1 MEREGEEEAS
11 SGRKA
16 RRKTE
21 EGTGE
26 ERTHRTRSIQAK
38 QKSGRKDWMKII
50 SNYLEEDG
58 IGKQRSRY
66 RSRRRRRR
74 RRRRTFPFGRRQ
86 NEDGVRVRAPFC
98 NGSQERS
105 RVALEHV
112 DEGGTRIGEG
122 QNADSSHPLPPFQT
136 QCARNV
142 RLLFVFLSKSPRSES
157 VERDRSKR

>member
-1 MEREGEEEAS
+1 
-11 SGRKA
+11 
-16 RRKTE
+16 
-21 EGTGE
+21 
-26 ERTHRTRSIQAK
+26 
-38 QKSGRKDWMKII
+38 MKII

-66 RSRRRRRR
+66 RSRRRRRGRR

-86 NEDGVRVRAPFC
+86 NEDGVRAGRHFATGARSAAAWPW
-98 NGSQERS
+98 STWMKEERES
-105 RVALEHV
+105 EK
-112 DEGGTRIGEG
+112 DKTRGLV
-122 QNADSSHPLPPFQT
+122 SPPPPPFQT

>member
-1 MEREGEEEAS
+1 
-11 SGRKA
+11 
-16 RRKTE
+16 
-21 EGTGE
+21 
-26 ERTHRTRSIQAK
+26 
-38 QKSGRKDWMKII
+38 MKII

-112 DEGGTRIGEG
+112 DEGETRIGEG
-122 QNADSSHPLPPFQT
+122 QNADSSHPLPLFKHSVLGTFDYYLFFCQNH
-136 QCARNV
+136 QDRNLQKEIEANAKTLKV
-142 RLLFVFLSKSPRSES
+142 KTKVKLCNIQSLFLIFLCTF
-157 VERDRSKR
+157 